1 MKAPS
6 SLEAVV
12 VEYRSPERTARCIEA
27 LLAGGVATVK
37 IVDNS
42 DDCGR
47 TRSFLKRLLPPAAA
61 IEIIDAGGNTG
72 FARGVNLGV
81 ESCEGDRILLI
92 NNDAVVEE
100 GAIAALSDALD
111 ATPSIAIAFP
121 ALLHAGRR
129 LSRVYYNRWIP
140 LITSRGWPGSYEVP
154 RGCCMLLSRSRLPD
168 GPLMDERFFMYGEE
182 LQLGWRLAREQIG
195 IAYVDSALVVHV
207 GSAAAVRGS
216 AFYEERTA
224 LGHVLMQDEFC
235 TGGVTDSPRRLVSTA
250 GLLMRALLR
259 AVRSRSFVPLR
270 AYRVA
275 RCAGAGVPVS
285 MASPE
290 RSRSEVA

>member
-1 MKAPS
+1 MSFSKPI
-6 SLEAVV
+6 EAVV
-12 VEYRSPERTARCIEA
+12 VEYRSPHRTIQCVEA
-27 LLAGGVATVK
+27 LLKEGVSKVK

-42 DDCGR
+42 DDGGKTHSSLRSKFPERGR
-47 TRSFLKRLLPPAAA
+47 VD
-61 IEIIDAGGNTG
+61 IDAGGNTG
-72 FARGVNLGV
+72 FARGVNIGIDR
-81 ESCEGDRILLI
+81 CAGDRVLLI
-92 NNDAVVEE
+92 NNDAVVKV
-100 GAIAALSDALD
+100 GSVAKLSDALD
-111 ATPSIAIAFP
+111 FSPFP
-121 ALLHAGRR
+121 AIVFPSLLHAGRR
-129 LSRVYYNRWIP
+129 VERIYYNRWIP